1 MIATL
6 LDSFSTQRRAWRRA
20 RSLRAGRGSAGA
32 RTFVRRLSW
41 PAGPGGS
48 LAILAVAFV
57 LAGGLLIAF
66 HARALG
72 AAAAA
77 RAASATSTGGAVRAL
92 DALQPALPGVAFD
105 VPAQPGVMLGPQAGG
120 ALLVLSGMRAGQP
133 VVIDLCSQ
141 VLEGSGGR
149 LAPLRIGYRF
159 ADVARWAARNEG
171 AGAVTLR
178 NLVLSGAAMP
188 RVDIGGVVRAGGTLQ
203 LAWHGAP
210 ARWIGDASAGR
221 IAGGERGR
229 ASLGRDGWL
238 VWAGE
243 QALRVTRRPAASCPQ
258 AGELVLTRYRAAH
271 GTGGGTATSALVAA
285 FPEQGAVRG
294 ASLPPGHYRVP
305 AGAPARF
312 EDGALFDALLA
323 RGLLRL
329 APGGMVEM
337 APRDLAAW
345 RAAAPAQ
352 RAADLRAWDGVVLD
366 EAARRLLARLY
377 GRADGAYVREQVRIF
392 NSERRLLAWRVRPG
406 GWGTLAGAWQ
416 AAAGEVAVGLD
427 APMPLAASRLFERLP
442 EGWAPWKRV
451 ADWPAGASR
460 ARLALALPR
469 AAAGGERIEVLLA
482 GRVLAVEGAQLAAL
496 RPGCGGRACTRPDDV
511 SELVLTLEAGSRRIL
526 IDAAPLDL
534 ARMDRSG
541 DAAWRH
547 LRLTDGRLGWHPVPQ
562 AGRTGPGTAVPVLL
576 RDRSG
581 VPLWQAGSPTPSAQ
595 AAGLATLLGL
605 HGGHAN
611 SIAGM
616 LARLPA
622 PGGGR
627 HEATLSLDLALQAQ
641 AHAVL
646 DCVALRRGSW
656 DGTRCAGGAAPP
668 AGRQA
673 GLVLLDTGSGDI
685 LAAASAAASAAAGAP
700 AASVPWAELRDF
712 DQVDPARSPLRQAAL
727 QHDGG
732 AERSPGSTFKIVSAL
747 GLELAAQRDPRL
759 DALLQGMPLAG
770 IDALAAQAGFA
781 FRSGAATY
789 PAQGRLAHITNFR
802 DGTLERRA
810 RDGRLGLAEALA
822 YSLNTWFAW
831 TAELS
836 DASLFGKPLG
846 GAPSLRALDE
856 DALAGIRP
864 IADMAR
870 RLGFERPVLL
880 DGGLLPP
887 DYDWRRW
894 DALGASR
901 AGIDP
906 IGSRHELR
914 QMAIGLRMQATPLHM
929 AMVAGAVGEGR
940 AVHPRLLRALDGRAA
955 QGGPGAPGSPL
966 GVRLD
971 RVRAGLHGVVNHGTA
986 AGAFRAP
993 EFDGL
998 RAGLHGKTGTAPSGP
1013 DGQSTVWF
1021 TGWLEPGSI
1030 SGEQRR
1036 LAFAVFV
1043 SQSDATGGEHAAPV
1057 VAALL
1062 RAMLG
1067 QNPGQNPKLKGR

>member
-6 LDSFSTQRRAWRRA
+6 FDSFSTQRRAWRRA
-20 RSLRAGRGSAGA
+20 RNLRAGRDGAAPGAGA
-32 RTFVRRLSW
+32 RSAVRRLSW
-41 PAGPGGS
+41 PAAPGWR
-48 LAILAVAFV
+48 LVLLAVAFM
-57 LAGGLLIAF
+57 LGGGLLIAF

-77 RAASATSTGGAVRAL
+77 REAAAGGAVRAL

-105 VPAQPGVMLGPQAGG
+105 VPAQPGVMLAPQAGG

-141 VLEGSGGR
+141 VLEGNGGR

-159 ADVARWAARNEG
+159 ADVARWAARNEVG
-171 AGAVTLR
+171 PGAVTLR

-188 RVDIGGVVRAGGTLQ
+188 RVDIGGIARAGGALQ

-221 IAGGERGR
+221 IAGGERGQ

-243 QALRVTRRPAASCPQ
+243 EALRFTRRPAAACPQ
-258 AGELVLTRYRAAH
+258 AGELVLTRYRAA
-271 GTGGGTATSALVAA
+271 GGAAASALVLA
-285 FPEQGAVRG
+285 FPEQGVVRS
-294 ASLPPGHYRVP
+294 ASLAPGHYRVP
-305 AGAPARF
+305 AGTPARF

-329 APGGMVEM
+329 APNGMVEM

-406 GWGTLAGAWQ
+406 TNGAWH
-416 AAAGEVAVGLD
+416 AAAGGAAVGLD
-427 APMPLAASRLFERLP
+427 APMPLAASRLFARLP
-442 EGWAPWKRV
+442 EGWAPWQRV
-451 ADWPAGASR
+451 ADWPAGAAS
-460 ARLALALPR
+460 ARLTLALPWP
-469 AAAGGERIEVLLA
+469 AAGRERIEVLLA

-511 SELVLTLEAGSRRIL
+511 SELVLAPAAGSRRIL

-534 ARMDRSG
+534 AHMGASG

-562 AGRTGPGTAVPVLL
+562 VGSARPGTAAPVLL
-576 RDRSG
+576 RDRNG
-581 VPLWQAGSPTPSAQ
+581 APLWEAGSPTRGAQ

-616 LARLPA
+616 LARLPV

-627 HEATLSLDLALQAQ
+627 HQASLSLDLALQAQ
-641 AHAVL
+641 AQAAL

-656 DGTRCAGGAAPP
+656 DGTRCGGGAAPP

-685 LAAASAAASAAAGAP
+685 LAAASAADGAP
-700 AASVPWAELRDF
+700 PASVPWAELRDF
-712 DQVDPARSPLRQAAL
+712 DSVDPARSPLRQAAL

-732 AERSPGSTFKIVSAL
+732 AERSPGSTFKIVTAL
-747 GLELAAQRDPRL
+747 GLELAARRDPRL

-770 IDALAAQAGFA
+770 IDALGAQAGFA

-789 PAQGRLAHITNFR
+789 PAQGRGAHITNFR
-802 DGTLERRA
+802 DGTLERRV
-810 RDGRLGLAEALA
+810 RDGRLGLSEALA

-836 DASLFGKPLG
+836 DASLFGKPHG

-880 DGGLLPP
+880 DGGLLPL

-894 DALGASR
+894 DALAASR

-906 IGSRHELR
+906 VGTRHELR

-940 AVHPRLLRALDGRAA
+940 AIQPRLLLGLDGRAA
-955 QGGPGAPGSPL
+955 QGVPGEAL

-971 RVRAGLHGVVNHGTA
+971 RVRAGLHGVVTHGTA

-1030 SGEQRR
+1030 PGEQRR

-1062 RAMLG
+1062 RAML
-1067 QNPGQNPKLKGR
+1067 PKIRN